1 VSQYCNPEI
10 DILTDEA
17 GALSGEARDTRL
29 QEAAQVVYDD
39 VAYGLIAHM
48 DLAYLV
54 SEDLNWSVKLDHRLQ
69 AKEMSPK

>member
-39 VAYGLIAHM
+39 VAYGPAALCPNTATPR
-48 DLAYLV
+48 
-54 SEDLNWSVKLDHRLQ
+54 STS
-69 AKEMSPK
+69 